1 MLFLGRAYRKM
12 QPAVFGALCHSSNK
26 ILLCQGVFFISF
38 IIAKKGMLFYNYV
51 EQKTI
56 LDIICQAKE
65 LNMERNPILLSK
77 LSIDSDIPLYS
88 QLVSIVKRNI
98 SAGTL
103 ATGDLLP
110 SEAEMCKSFDISRS
124 TVRQAIGALE
134 ADGLVVRKQGRG
146 TFVAEPKV
154 KRKTEMIYSF
164 TSEISSMG
172 MTPSSTLVEFE
183 IISPSPDIEKVLD
196 LSSKDAKVYK
206 FTRIRNVDG
215 EPLILETSFYPQY
228 IYPKLT
234 RELLETHSF
243 YSLLFEVGIVPS
255 NAIDSYE
262 AVTMNR
268 KEAELLNCKSGACGF
283 FVQRRTYTDTGM
295 VYEFTQSLMR
305 ADRVKLDLHLH
316 KDGVSFSRS
325 VDSKNA
331 D

>member
-1 MLFLGRAYRKM
+1 M
-12 QPAVFGALCHSSNK
+12 
-26 ILLCQGVFFISF
+26 
-38 IIAKKGMLFYNYV
+38 
-51 EQKTI
+51 EQ
-56 LDIICQAKE
+56 
-65 LNMERNPILLSK
+65 NPILMSALS
-77 LSIDSDIPLYS
+77 LDSDIPLYT

-110 SEAEMCKSFDISRS
+110 SEAELCKTFDISRS

-134 ADGLVVRKQGRG
+134 AEGLVVRKQGRG

-154 KRKTEMIYSF
+154 RRRTENVYSF

-172 MTPSSTLVEFE
+172 MQPSSTLIEFE
-183 IISPSPDIEKVLD
+183 VIDPTPDIIKVLELNGHD
-196 LSSKDAKVYK
+196 SKVYR
-206 FTRIRNVDG
+206 FTRIRNVDD

-234 RELLETHSF
+234 RELLQTHSF
-243 YSLLFEVGIVPS
+243 YSLLYEVGIVPA

-262 AVTMNR
+262 AVPMNR
-268 KEAELLNCKSGACGF
+268 KESEMLNCKPGSCGF
-283 FVQRRTYTDTGM
+283 FVQRRTFTENGM
-295 VYEFTQSLMR
+295 CYEFTQSLMR
-305 ADRVKLDLHLH
+305 ADRVKLDIYLH

-325 VDSKNA
+325 VDKKE